1 MSLIGQPESYS
12 EMLKRIFAATLT
24 TGIACTFFLG
34 TVSPAVKTFL
44 ESWSAETSIG
54 ILDGVKAFYV
64 VVPLVVAI
72 GARVFLLHDRI
83 SDLFRIRKRFD
94 LANILM
100 PLAEGVGFPTSGA
113 SWNKIQNQRDL
124 AMSRTFYKYASFR
137 DPKIDV
143 QLVRTAAD
151 RWAWFWCMVEPQ
163 FVLII
168 TGIILA
174 ILRSWFELIFVVLVM
189 VILSTIG
196 LLLWPQLRNGGRNQ
210 VREILENGS
219 WKAEIRTALQ
229 ALAGVTTSPGPSP
242 LTATLKP
249 MNANTLDLFISHAS
263 EDKDSIARPL
273 YNELTRRGVSV
284 WFDEATLELGDSLR
298 RKIDD
303 GLARCRFGVVILSP
317 RFLAKEWPQ
326 RELDGLVARETT
338 SGEKAILPVWHELD
352 AATLVKYSPTLADRL
367 AARSSEGVSEIAEKI
382 IRVIKK

>member
-24 TGIACTFFLG
+24 MGIGCTFFLG

-54 ILDGVKAFYV
+54 ILDGVKALYV
-64 VVPLVVAI
+64 VLPLVVAI

-83 SDLFRIRKRFD
+83 SDLLGIRRRFD
-94 LANILM
+94 FSNILI
-100 PLAEGVGFPTSGA
+100 PLAEGVGFPTSGP
-113 SWNKIQNQRDL
+113 SWNKIENNRDVV
-124 AMSRTFYKYASFR
+124 MTRTFYRYASFK

-151 RWAWFWCMVEPQ
+151 RWAWFWCMIEPQ
-163 FVLII
+163 FVLLI
-168 TGIILA
+168 TAIILVF
-174 ILRSWFELIFVVLVM
+174 LRSWSYLLIVFLVM
-189 VILSTIG
+189 VVLSTIG
-196 LLLWPQLRNGGRNQ
+196 FVLWPQLRNGARNQ
-210 VREILENGS
+210 VREILENAG
-219 WKAEIRTALQ
+219 WKAEILAAFQ
-229 ALAGVTTSPGPSP
+229 ALSGATKSSSPP
-242 LTATLKP
+242 LTAAPKSMST
-249 MNANTLDLFISHAS
+249 NILDVFISHAS

-284 WFDEATLELGDSLR
+284 WFDEASLELGDSLR

-338 SGEKAILPVWHELD
+338 SGEKAILPVWHDLD
-352 AATLVKYSPTLADRL
+352 AVTLAKYSPTLADRL
-367 AARSSEGVSEIAEKI
+367 AARSSDGVPQVAEKI
-382 IRVIKK
+382 IRVVKK